1 MLRSQVNLG
10 WKLSLVVK
18 GHAAPSL
25 LDTYTEERAPVIAEM
40 LKKSTK
46 LFDDAQQV
54 KADGTNL
61 EQAWHRGGELHM
73 LGVNGRWSSIVLDE
87 RTPKETT
94 PVDPYGVTRTEANVN
109 IVRAGERAP
118 DAPGL
123 QLVGPSTLEN
133 GQQTTSLLDIFGP
146 SYHTVLI
153 FSDETNKAGQMASML
168 RVYPADLL
176 RTIIIH
182 SNDTKR
188 ISDNA
193 GADVSVV
200 DRDGHAH
207 DGYQV
212 AKGEF
217 MTFIIRPDGVV
228 GGVVRR
234 MQGAKQY
241 LDNLFV
247 GGTQI
252 MAHL

>member
-18 GHAAPSL
+18 GHAVPSL

-73 LGVNGRWSSIVLDE
+73 LGVNCRWSSIILDE

-94 PVDPYGVTRTEANVN
+94 PVDPYGVARIEANIN

-123 QLVGPSTLEN
+123 QVVNASTLHNAHE
-133 GQQTTSLLDIFGP
+133 TTLLDIFGP
-146 SYHTVLI
+146 SYHTALI
-153 FSDETNKAGQMASML
+153 FSDGTNKARQMVSML
-168 RVYPADLL
+168 RAYPADLL
-176 RTIIIH
+176 RTVLIH
-182 SNDTKR
+182 SNDTNR
-188 ISDNA
+188 ILDSA

-200 DRDGHAH
+200 DHDGHAH

-217 MTFIIRPDGVV
+217 MSFIVRPDGVV